1 MESEPGKGST
11 FWFTV
16 QLEKQARDATA
27 SERRRRDMSD
37 LRVLAVDDNATNRL
51 ILLHQLGVWKM
62 QASSAASGRDALKRM
77 RTAAEAGQPY
87 HVALLD
93 VQMPEMDGLTLAR
106 AIKVDPALAGTRLI
120 VLTSF
125 GQAFSPEE
133 LKAAGISA
141 YLVKPVKQSRLF
153 DCLANA
159 TRRAVAE
166 NAVFKLTH
174 SAPASLGSKPGLP
187 IEKVQRIL
195 LAEDNRINQQVALGH
210 LAKLGYRAD
219 AVENGREVLESLKL
233 VPYDVIVMDCQM
245 PEMDGYEA
253 TQAIRQQ
260 EQTVRRPLFA
270 R

>member
-1 MESEPGKGST
+1 
-11 FWFTV
+11 
-16 QLEKQARDATA
+16 
-27 SERRRRDMSD
+27 
-37 LRVLAVDDNATNRL
+37 
-51 ILLHQLGVWKM
+51 
-62 QASSAASGRDALKRM
+62 M

-87 HVALLD
+87 HLALLD

-106 AIKVDPALAGTRLI
+106 AIKVDPALAGTRLV

-133 LKAAGISA
+133 LKAAGIEA

-159 TRRAVAE
+159 LRKAAAE
-166 NAVFKLTH
+166 NALLKLADP
-174 SAPASLGSKPGLP
+174 APAALGSKPSLP
-187 IEKVQRIL
+187 LEKVERIL

-210 LAKLGYRAD
+210 LAKLGYRAN
-219 AVENGREVLESLKL
+219 AVGNGWEVLEALKL
-233 VPYDVIVMDCQM
+233 VPYDVIIMDCQM

-260 EQTVRRPLFA
+260 EQSLEHSCPWNSPIYIIALTAHAMQGDREKCLAAGMDDYLSKPVRAAELQAALERGRQTSQNPFD
-270 R
+270 RTTSF